1 MLDKVKKY
9 VDKWH
14 MLQKEDCV
22 IAGVSGGADSVCLL
36 FVLLELQK
44 ELGFQLVAA
53 HVNHGL
59 RGEAADADEAYVK
72 ELCKEHGISCET
84 YFANVELI
92 AKNRKQSTEEAGREV
107 RKEFFRQVLE
117 KYHGTKI
124 ALAHH
129 QNDSAETFLL
139 NLARGTGLKGLGGI
153 APVNGNV
160 IRPLLCVERNEIE
173 VYLQERG
180 IRYCV
185 DETNA
190 GDAYTRNRIRNHV
203 LPYLE
208 REVNGKTVEH
218 MNETMEQLRQVQEFL
233 EEQTAE
239 YLILCAGE
247 TEKGYFVD
255 KEKYR
260 TVPKVIQPLLLKQI
274 LVNLCNKEKD
284 LEAVHLKQLQ
294 ELFEKQT
301 GRKLDLP
308 YQMEA
313 KRVYQGIE
321 ISLKGQSSEKREDE
335 KVFPFQ
341 AKEAEFAWKNK
352 TISCRIVENLSLKRQ
367 IGESNTQNLKTNA
380 DTVQKTVTSHF
391 NCDIIKGNISF
402 RTRRQGDYITI
413 HPDGRTQK
421 LKTYFINEKIPQE
434 ERDKILLVAEGS
446 HILWIVGYRRGLAYP
461 VNENTKRILEIRI
474 DEGENYGRKN

>member
-1 MLDKVKKY
+1 MLEKVKKY
-9 VDKWH
+9 ADKWH

-44 ELGFQLVAA
+44 EIGFELVAA

-72 ELCKEHGISCET
+72 ELCKEHGILCES

-107 RKEFFRQVLE
+107 RKEFFAQMLG

-160 IRPLLCVERNEIE
+160 IRPLLCAERNEIE
-173 VYLQERG
+173 TYLQERG
-180 IRYCV
+180 ILYRV

-190 GDAYTRNRIRNHV
+190 SDDYTRNRLRNHV

-208 REVNGKTVEH
+208 QKVNSKTVEH

-233 EEQTAE
+233 DEQTAE
-239 YLILCAGE
+239 YMILCAKE
-247 TEKGYFVD
+247 TENGYLVD
-255 KEKYR
+255 EEQYR
-260 TVPKVIQPLLLKQI
+260 MVPNVMRPLLLKQV
-274 LVNLCNKEKD
+274 LVNVSKKEKD

-313 KRVYQGIE
+313 KRTYQGIE
-321 ISLKGQSSEKREDE
+321 ITLKEESYKEPEE
-335 KVFPFQ
+335 EIVFRFQ
-341 AKEAEFAWKNK
+341 DKESVFAWKK
-352 TISCRIVENLSLKRQ
+352 QTIRCKIVENLP
-367 IGESNTQNLKTNA
+367 SNAQDTKTNTRISKA
-380 DTVQKTVTSHF
+380 NAETLQKSTTNRF
-391 NCDIIKGNISF
+391 NCDIIKDNISF

-413 HPDGRTQK
+413 HPDGKTQK
-421 LKTYFINEKIPQE
+421 LKTYFINEKIPQK
-434 ERDKILLVAEGS
+434 ERDKILLVADGN
-446 HILWIVGYRRGLAYP
+446 HVLWIVGYRRGLAYQ
-461 VNENTKRILEIRI
+461 VNENTKRVLEIRI
-474 DEGENYGRKN
+474 DEGEDYGREN

>member
-44 ELGFQLVAA
+44 EIGFKLVVA

-59 RGEAADADEAYVK
+59 RGEAADADEVYVK
-72 ELCKEHGISCET
+72 ELCKEQGVLCET

-117 KYHGTKI
+117 KYHASKI

-173 VYLQERG
+173 TYLQGRS
-180 IRYCV
+180 IPYCV

-218 MNETMEQLRQVQEFL
+218 MNETMEQMRQVQEFL
-233 EEQTAE
+233 DEQTAE
-239 YLILCAGE
+239 YLILCTEE
-247 TEKGYFVD
+247 TEKGYLVD
-255 KEKYR
+255 QEKYR
-260 TVPKVIQPLLLKQI
+260 MVPKVIQPLLLKQI
-274 LVNLCNKEKD
+274 LVNLCNREKD

-294 ELFEKQT
+294 ELFGKQT

-321 ISLKGQSSEKREDE
+321 IFRKGAAREKSEDE
-335 KVFPFQ
+335 IIFQ
-341 AKEAEFAWKNK
+341 IAQEEATFSWGER
-352 TISCRIVENLSLKRQ
+352 TINCRVV
-367 IGESNTQNLKTNA
+367 QNLRAGSGISEGERATSQKSVTNR
-380 DTVQKTVTSHF
+380 F
-391 NCDIIKGNISF
+391 NCDIIEGNISF

-434 ERDKILLVAEGS
+434 ERDKILLVADGS
-446 HILWIVGYRRGLAYP
+446 HILWIVGYRRGLAYQI
-461 VNENTKRILEIRI
+461 NENTQRILEIRI
-474 DEGENYGRKN
+474 DEGENYGREN